1 MRDYGELIVYKYN
14 KSKNGG
20 GENDRRKSF
29 DARLAGRQKYR
40 ARIIVIS
47 ENQRLDSHVEDR
59 IDDKQYAVFRGRFAF
74 VNKYRAGKSYGEP
87 AGVPR

>member
-1 MRDYGELIVYKYN
+1 MT
-14 KSKNGG
+14 KS
-20 GENDRRKSF
+20 DRRKSF

-59 IDDKQYAVFRGRFAF
+59 IDDKQRARRVSRALHFCKQISRYKKKIIGNRSGGRI
-74 VNKYRAGKSYGEP
+74 VR
-87 AGVPR
+87 R

>member
-1 MRDYGELIVYKYN
+1 MVA
-14 KSKNGG
+14 
-20 GENDRRKSF
+20 ENDRRKSF

-59 IDDKQYAVFRGRFAF
+59 IDDKQYAVSR
-74 VNKYRAGKSYGEP
+74 P
-87 AGVPR
+87 LL

>member
-1 MRDYGELIVYKYN
+1 MIDV
-14 KSKNGG
+14 
-20 GENDRRKSF
+20 KSF

-59 IDDKQYAVFRGRFAF
+59 IDDKQYAVSRPLLAF
-74 VNKYRAGKSYGEP
+74 VNKYRAKKKL
-87 AGVPR
+87 